1 MTFSSQIELTNHSSF
16 SMTLDNILI
25 PTDFSACADH
35 ALTHAVDLADRFGA
49 RLHLLHVVNEL
60 DPDWYGI
67 TDAQE
72 RAVKL
77 RDQIEAEARER
88 LQDLAPDGEA
98 DDIDTTVSLQLS
110 FDVAGSINEYV
121 AERDIDLVVMGTHG
135 RKGLD
140 RLMLGNVANKIIR
153 HAPCPVMTVREEVPW
168 TDDRE
173 TTGYEDILAPIDF
186 SDHSRDA
193 LRVSKDFASQYHARL
208 HLLFVAEQRTVPT
221 FSDTGLP
228 GIGVVEM
235 DPEIVENAEKALQQ
249 LEENIGGPEVE
260 SAYHVREGN
269 VSQDIIDFAET
280 HGADLIVMA
289 TRGLTGVNR
298 FLMGSNTE
306 RIVRVAPCPVLTI
319 PTQAAD

>member
-1 MTFSSQIELTNHSSF
+1 
-16 SMTLDNILI
+16 MTLDHILI

-35 ALTHAVDLADRFGA
+35 ALTHAVDLAERFGA

-67 TDAQE
+67 TDAQK

-88 LQDLAPDGEA
+88 LQALSPEDER
-98 DDIDTTVSLQLS
+98 DIETTVSLQLS
-110 FDVAGSINEYV
+110 FDVADSINEYV
-121 AERDIDLVVMGTHG
+121 EEREVDLVVMGTHG

-140 RLMLGNVANKIIR
+140 RLMLGNVADKIIR

-168 TDDRE
+168 AE
-173 TTGYEDILAPIDF
+173 AENKVAFEEVLAPIDF
-186 SDHSRDA
+186 SEHSRNA
-193 LRVSKDFASQYHARL
+193 LRASKVFADQYQARL
-208 HLLFVAEQRTVPT
+208 HLLFVAERRTVPT

-235 DPEIVENAEKALQQ
+235 DPEIVKNAEKALQQ
-249 LEENIGGPEVE
+249 LNENIDGPDVQ
-260 SAYHVREGN
+260 SAYHVREGD
-269 VSQDIIDFAET
+269 VSHDIIDFAET
-280 HGADLIVMA
+280 HGIDLIVMA

-306 RIVRVAPCPVLTI
+306 RIVRVAPCPVLTL
-319 PTQAAD
+319 PAEEEAADEEADAE

>member
-1 MTFSSQIELTNHSSF
+1 
-16 SMTLDNILI
+16 MTLDNVLI

-49 RLHLLHVVNEL
+49 RLHILHVVNEL

-67 TDAQE
+67 TDAQK

-77 RDQIEAEARER
+77 RKQIEAEARER
-88 LQDLAPDGEA
+88 LRDLAPDTDQHDVE
-98 DDIDTTVSLQLS
+98 TTVSLQLS
-110 FDVAGSINEYV
+110 FDVADTINEYV
-121 AERDIDLVVMGTHG
+121 GERDVDLVVMGTHG

-140 RLMLGNVANKIIR
+140 RLMLGNVADKIIR

-168 TDDRE
+168 MDEDQDVAFD
-173 TTGYEDILAPIDF
+173 DILAPIDF

-193 LRVSKDFASQYHARL
+193 LRVSKLFANQYAARL
-208 HLLFVAEQRTVPT
+208 HLLFVAERRTVPT

-235 DPEIVENAEKALQQ
+235 DPEIVKNAEEALKQ
-249 LEENIGGPEVE
+249 LNENIGGPTVE

-269 VSQDIIDFAET
+269 VSQDVVDFAET
-280 HGADLIVMA
+280 HGVSLIVMA
-289 TRGLTGVNR
+289 TRGLTGVSR
-298 FLMGSNTE
+298 FLLGSNTE

-319 PTQAAD
+319 PTEAADDDE